1 LLIVSKLRHKYG
13 ESMLF
18 TGKILQNK
26 RLKKLEKK
34 LNQRPIYI
42 SYKDWDEIYKEFD
55 DGIIKFT

>member
-1 LLIVSKLRHKYG
+1 
-13 ESMLF
+13 MLC

-34 LNQRPIYI
+34 LNQKPIYI

-55 DGIIKFT
+55 DGIIKFTQSHKDYFLSKLY